1 MYQRPSCD
9 CFASETPTVT
19 FHADQQDPTADGWK
33 RLLDLIDQAAAD
45 GREAFD
51 PREDIPD
58 HEWSQIVTLP
68 PTIGTLT
75 AVKHFILYGSHLVR
89 IPPEIG
95 LMTSLEE
102 FVPYTSDRLHWVPY
116 EITRCANLKDST
128 VSTRCLYGNF
138 KYRPP
143 FPQLQPGRTTT
154 HDLALHALDPGVW
167 GAEAIRTCSV
177 CDQPLADAGLYQVWI
192 SRWVGTDVLP
202 LLVNACSEAC
212 IARLP
217 PAADDYVPTPHRGG
231 PHIVQPPTQWERWEQ
246 QRGDAHDAA

>member
-1 MYQRPSCD
+1 MYQRPFCTCLD
-9 CFASETPTVT
+9 GQEPTVV
-19 FHADQQDPTADGWK
+19 FHSDQQDTTVDGWK

-45 GREAFD
+45 GREEFA
-51 PREDIPD
+51 PRQDIPD
-58 HEWSQIVTLP
+58 HEWMQIVTLP

-75 AVKHFILYGSHLVR
+75 AVKRLLLYGSHLVR

-95 LMTSLEE
+95 AMTSLEE
-102 FVPYTSDRLHWVPY
+102 FDPYTSWRLHWVPY

-154 HDLALHALDPGVW
+154 RDLALHALDPGVW
-167 GAEAIRTCSV
+167 GVEAIQTCSV
-177 CDQPLADAGLYQVWI
+177 CDQSLHDTGLYQVWI
-192 SRWVGTDVLP
+192 SCWVATDVVP

-212 IARLP
+212 IAQLP
-217 PAADDYVPTPHRGG
+217 QPAAHYVSTAHQGG
-231 PHIVQPPTQWERWEQ
+231 PQVEQPPTVWSDRV
-246 QRGDAHDAA
+246 